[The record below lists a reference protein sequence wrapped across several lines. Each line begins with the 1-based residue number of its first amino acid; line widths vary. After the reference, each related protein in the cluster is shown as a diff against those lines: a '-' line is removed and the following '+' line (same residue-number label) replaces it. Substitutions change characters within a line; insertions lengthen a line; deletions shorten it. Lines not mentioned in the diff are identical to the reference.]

1 MSTPSSVL
9 SPLTDAEF
17 HAHAQAALMAVE
29 AAVDQW
35 LQDDVVDID
44 AARTGGLLELK
55 LPNGSQLV
63 LNTQPPLHE
72 LWLASRAGGFQFIFS
87 QGRWIEREGREF
99 FDLLS
104 ASLREQTGVSL
115 QVIAPQAD

>member
-1 MSTPSSVL
+1 MNVPDDFAG
-9 SPLTDAEF
+9 LTDAEF
-17 HAHAQAALMAVE
+17 HARAQSALMAVE
-29 AAVDQW
+29 LAVDLW

-44 AARTGGLLELK
+44 ASRTGGLLELK

-72 LWLASRAGGFQFIFS
+72 LWLASRAGGYHFKFS
-87 QGRWIEREGREF
+87 QGRWLERDGQEF

-104 ASLREQTGVSL
+104 ASLSTQTGVSL
-115 QVIAPQAD
+115 RVNAPSAE